1 MVTALCCGAIHMSI
15 EGGGVAAA
23 ARLLDSAIVDA
34 MRFGAAEL
42 SAGDYC
48 RLAEEC
54 FSLAAFAEDPAAAA
68 ELVEA
73 SNAYLRCAAGLIGT
87 QAGDPS
93 DHLQETPGVTG

>member
-1 MVTALCCGAIHMSI
+1 
-15 EGGGVAAA
+15 
-23 ARLLDSAIVDA
+23 
-34 MRFGAAEL
+34 MRFGADEL

-54 FSLAAFAEDPAAAA
+54 IRLAAVAEDPEAAA

-73 SNAYLRCAAGLIGT
+73 SNDYLRCAAGLIGT

>member
-1 MVTALCCGAIHMSI
+1 MSI
-15 EGGGVAAA
+15 GVGGIAAA

-34 MRFGAAEL
+34 IRLGAAEL
-42 SAGDYC
+42 IAGDYC

-73 SNAYLRCAAGLIGT
+73 GNDYLRCAATLIEA
-87 QAGDPS
+87 QAGDHS
-93 DHLQETPGVTG
+93 DHLQETGCTG